1 MAVVSFDHVDVIFGP
16 DTPRALEMLDQ
27 GADQDE
33 VFAKTRNVA
42 AVHNATLKVAEG
54 EICVLMGLSGS
65 GKSSL
70 LRCVNGLN
78 KVTRGRVLVRHKGED
93 VDVATC
99 SHAMLHHLRTERIA
113 MVFQQF
119 GLMPWRNV
127 RDNVG
132 FGLELAGV
140 SKAERNRIVDEKLAL
155 IRLANWAN
163 SFPSQLSGGM
173 QQRVGLARALATDAD
188 ILLMDEPFSALDPLI
203 REHLQDELLQ
213 LQADLKKT
221 ILFVSHDL
229 DEALKIGSHIAIME
243 SGRIIQIGTP
253 EDIVANPID
262 DYVRQ
267 FVASVNPLKVLSC
280 ASLMRPVSDLQH
292 LKDNNSAVFLD
303 SEDEC
308 ICHIDPEGRPKRMTF
323 SGNELNLIQ
332 IQDDLDLKNLAE
344 GTIVIAAIKTLMKT
358 VVEINHCTRL
368 PVPVVDGHGRMVGVV
383 GPEEIF
389 RGILRENRPARMEH
403 ELSVM

>member
-1 MAVVSFDHVDVIFGP
+1 
-16 DTPRALEMLDQ
+16 
-27 GADQDE
+27 
-33 VFAKTRNVA
+33 
-42 AVHNATLKVAEG
+42 
-54 EICVLMGLSGS
+54 
-65 GKSSL
+65 
-70 LRCVNGLN
+70 
-78 KVTRGRVLVRHKGED
+78 
-93 VDVATC
+93 
-99 SHAMLHHLRTERIA
+99 MLHHLRTERIA

-163 SFPSQLSGGM
+163 SFPNQLSGGM

-280 ASLMRPVSDLQH
+280 ASLMRPVRDLQH
-292 LKDNNSAVFLD
+292 LKNNNSAVFLD
-303 SEDEC
+303 SENKC
-308 ICHIDPEGRPKRMTF
+308 ICYMDPEGRPKRMTL
-323 SGNELNLIQ
+323 SGNKLNLIQ

-344 GTIVIAAIKTLMKT
+344 GTLVIAAIKTPIKT
-358 VVEINHCTRL
+358 AVEITHCTRL
-368 PVPVVDGHGRMVGVV
+368 PVPVVDGDGRMVGVV
-383 GPEEIF
+383 GPNEIF
-389 RGILRENRPARMEH
+389 RGILRENRSAQMGFENP
-403 ELSVM
+403 

>member
-1 MAVVSFDHVDVIFGP
+1 MAVVKYDHVDVIFGP

-27 GADQDE
+27 GADRDE
-33 VFAKTRNVA
+33 VFAKTRSVA
-42 AVHNATLKVAEG
+42 AVHNATIEVAEG

-78 KVTRGRVLVRHKGED
+78 KATRGRVLVRHKGED
-93 VDVATC
+93 VDVGTC
-99 SHAMLHHLRTERIA
+99 SQAMLHHLRTERIA

-132 FGLELAGV
+132 FGLELTGV
-140 SKAERNRIVDEKLAL
+140 SKAERNRIVDEKLEM
-155 IRLANWAN
+155 IRLASWAN
-163 SFPSQLSGGM
+163 SFPNQLSGGM

-213 LQADLKKT
+213 LHADLKKT

-229 DEALKIGSHIAIME
+229 DEALRIGSYIAIME
-243 SGRIIQIGTP
+243 SGRIVQIGTP
-253 EDIVANPID
+253 EDIVANPVD

-267 FVASVNPLKVLSC
+267 FVASVNPLNVLSC
-280 ASLMRPVSDLQH
+280 ASLMRPVRDLQH
-292 LKDNNSAVFLD
+292 LKDNNRAVFLD
-303 SEDEC
+303 TDHKC
-308 ICHIDPEGRPKRMTF
+308 ICHLDSRAQPRRITF
-323 SGNELNLIQ
+323 SGNKLNLIQ
-332 IQDDLDLKNLAE
+332 IQDDLNLENTAE
-344 GTIVIAAIKTLMKT
+344 GTMVMATMKTLMKT
-358 VVEINHCTRL
+358 AVGIYHCTHL
-368 PVPVVDGHGRMVGVV
+368 PVPVVDGHGRLIGVV
-383 GPEEIF
+383 GAEEIF
-389 RGILRENRPARMEH
+389 RGILRENRSA
-403 ELSVM
+403 

>member
-1 MAVVSFDHVDVIFGP
+1 MAAVRFDHVDVIFGP

-42 AVHNATLKVAEG
+42 AVHNATLTVAEG

-99 SHAMLHHLRTERIA
+99 SQAMLHHLRTERIA

-155 IRLANWAN
+155 IRLSNWSN
-163 SFPSQLSGGM
+163 SFPNQLSGGM

-253 EDIVANPID
+253 ENIVANPID

-280 ASLMRPVSDLQH
+280 ASLMRPVSDLKH
-292 LKDNNSAVFLD
+292 LKDNNSAFFLD
-303 SEDEC
+303 SENEC
-308 ICHIDPEGRPKRMTF
+308 ICHIDPAGRPKRMTF

-358 VVEINHCTRL
+358 VVEINHYTRL

-383 GPEEIF
+383 GTEEIF
-389 RGILRENRPARMEH
+389 RGILREERPAR
-403 ELSVM
+403 

>member
-1 MAVVSFDHVDVIFGP
+1 MAVVRFDHVDVIFGP

-33 VFAKTRNVA
+33 VFTQTRNVA
-42 AVHNATLKVAEG
+42 AVHDASLEVAEG

-78 KVTRGRVLVRHKGED
+78 KVTRGRVLVRHNGED

-99 SHAMLHHLRTERIA
+99 SQAMLHHLRTERIA

-127 RDNVG
+127 RENVG
-132 FGLELAGV
+132 FGLELSGV

-155 IRLANWAN
+155 IRLVNWAN
-163 SFPSQLSGGM
+163 SFPNQLSGGM

-243 SGRIIQIGTP
+243 SGRIVQIGTP

-280 ASLMRPVSDLQH
+280 ASLMRPVSDLQY
-292 LKDNNSAVFLD
+292 LKDNKSRIFLD
-303 SEDEC
+303 SENRC
-308 ICHIDPEGRPKRMTF
+308 ICHIDPEGRPERVTF

-344 GTIVIAAIKTLMKT
+344 GTIVMAAVKTLMKT
-358 VVEINHCTRL
+358 VVEIYHWTRL
-368 PVPVVDGHGRMVGVV
+368 PVPVVDGHGRMLGVV
-383 GPEEIF
+383 GSEEIF
-389 RGILRENRPARMEH
+389 RGILRKN
-403 ELSVM
+403 